1 VSARR
6 QRGGDSRVLVDALAA
21 CAPRFGA
28 AARGEKLQLLA
39 RLAGAPIK
47 TAATLIRLHELL
59 CFVRAYP
66 DDAAVQGAA
75 EQALQDFA
83 SRVRRLTSGALAR
96 LHDSGIAETDLDYPF
111 GLPMTRWLATRFP
124 GDVTI
129 AWPKFEGGERLE
141 EALSLLVTP
150 TESEAFT
157 EGGLGWRRWLRL
169 AGAERRSDLEV
180 LLRLFGAASMS
191 QDAREWL
198 FESLELPILWRLRGG
213 APSRT
218 LLRLRNAPTSWHR
231 TELRRGGIELS
242 REIRRAL
249 AAPRHADRALAA
261 ELVEAARAS
270 MATRA
275 RELHA
280 FASANVDDVLVADP
294 GDGLRVAL
302 VGLMPDDRLPLDAY
316 YAYLAFKNGMP
327 ISYGGGWGCFGT
339 LEFALNIFESF
350 RQGESAHLIGHI
362 LRVYDQVFRMRH
374 VVVDR
379 SQIDESNPE
388 ALESGAFYFYAKL
401 GFRPID
407 PEVRRLA
414 DAERAH
420 IARDPGY
427 RSSTLMLKR
436 LGQSNLVLTLD
447 GDAPS
452 ATVTGSR
459 LAALVTDH
467 IARAFDGDRRA
478 AVADAAARVARALG
492 VRDWRRWPG
501 PERRAF
507 ERLSIVIALIPDL
520 ARWSAEDRRRLRRVM
535 RAKGG
540 VSEAAYVARLDA
552 HRRVRESLHALVREA
567 AAP

>member
-6 QRGGDSRVLVDALAA
+6 ERGGESRMLVDALGA
-21 CAPRFGA
+21 CASRFGA
-28 AARGEKLQLLA
+28 AARREKLHLLA
-39 RLAGAPIK
+39 RLAGTPV
-47 TAATLIRLHELL
+47 TSAAMLDRLHEVL
-59 CFVRAYP
+59 CFLRAYP
-66 DDAAVQGAA
+66 DDAAVQDAA
-75 EQALQDFA
+75 DQALRDIA
-83 SRVRRLTSGALAR
+83 PRVRRLTSTARAR
-96 LHDSGIAETDLDYPF
+96 LHDSGIADTDLDYPF
-111 GLPMTRWLATRFP
+111 GLPMTSWLATRFP
-124 GDVTI
+124 SDVTI
-129 AWPKFEGGERLE
+129 AWPKFDGGERLE

-150 TESEAFT
+150 TEGEAFT

-169 AGAERRSDLEV
+169 AGGERRSDLEV
-180 LLRLFGAASMS
+180 LLRLFRAATMS
-191 QDAREWL
+191 EDAREWL
-198 FESLELPILWRLRGG
+198 FESLELPIVWRLRGA

-218 LLRLRNAPTSWHR
+218 LLRLRDAPTAWHR

-242 REIRRAL
+242 REIRRPL
-249 AAPRHADRALAA
+249 RPPRPANRALAA
-261 ELVEAARAS
+261 AVIEAARAS

-280 FASANVDDVLVADP
+280 FANPNADDVLVADP
-294 GDGLRVAL
+294 GDGLRIAL
-302 VGLMPDDRLPLDAY
+302 VGLRPDDRLPLDAY

-362 LRVYDQVFRMRH
+362 LRVYDQVFRMRR

-379 SQIDESNPE
+379 SQIDESNRE

-407 PEVRRLA
+407 PEVRGLA
-414 DAERAH
+414 EAERSR

-427 RSSTLMLKR
+427 RSSMAMLKR
-436 LGQSNLVLTLD
+436 LGQSNLALTLD
-447 GDAPS
+447 SDAPTT
-452 ATVTGSR
+452 TVTGSR

-467 IARAFDGDRRA
+467 ITRAFDGDRRA
-478 AVADAAARVARALG
+478 ATADATTRVARALG

-507 ERLSIVIALIPDL
+507 ERLSMVIALIPDL
-520 ARWSAEDRRRLRRVM
+520 ARWPADERQRLRQVM

-540 VSEAAYVARLDA
+540 VSEAVYVARLDA
-552 HRRVRESLHALVREA
+552 HRRVRESLHALARD
-567 AAP
+567 APAP